1 MFVMEEKEENVK
13 AFLYLEGL
21 TIIFLLSWQQPRYH
35 CFIVTVSSQM
45 QDEIAIVTQLA
56 SSSLERLS
64 REIDLF
70 WTNLR
75 YDDYLAVYV

>member
-1 MFVMEEKEENVK
+1 
-13 AFLYLEGL
+13 
-21 TIIFLLSWQQPRYH
+21 
-35 CFIVTVSSQM
+35 M

-75 YDDYLAVYV
+75 YDDYLAVYVQRLTSNLFFNRSDNLTSYVLRETTFEIGITLYRTRRVRIDEEN